1 VILQKIAISL
11 LVPLSLA
18 TTTLITPQDRG
29 FSVGTGEQRPLDYL
43 VATYVPTGTPP
54 FSNDTVE
61 GEIIAEFGLN
71 STMYRIAQCESRF
84 RQFDASGEV
93 LRGLVNPLDRGV
105 YQINE
110 KYWLEESLKLN
121 IDIYDTTGNIDMA
134 RHILK
139 VQGVGAWAASQ
150 DCWRKT
156 Q

>member
-1 VILQKIAISL
+1 VNFIKLAITYL
-11 LVPLSLA
+11 LPVAVA
-18 TTTLITPQDRG
+18 TTTLITPDRG

-43 VATYVPTGTPP
+43 VATYVPMETPS

-71 STMYRIAQCESRF
+71 STMYRIAKCESRF
-84 RQFDASGEV
+84 HQFDASGEV
-93 LRGLVNPLDRGV
+93 LRGLVNPLDVGT

-121 IDIYDTTGNIDMA
+121 YDVFTTRGNIDMA

-139 VQGVGAWAASQ
+139 VQGVNAWSASSK
-150 DCWRKT
+150 CWST
-156 Q
+156 

>member
-1 VILQKIAISL
+1 VIPKIAISL
-11 LVPLSLA
+11 LAPILLA
-18 TTTLITPQDRG
+18 TTTLITPQERA
-29 FSVGTGEQRPLDYL
+29 FPVGTGEQRPLDYL
-43 VATYVPTGTPP
+43 VATYVPTETPS
-54 FSNDTVE
+54 FSNDTVKD
-61 GEIIAEFGLN
+61 EIIAEFGLN
-71 STMYRIAQCESRF
+71 STMYRIAQCESGF

-139 VQGVGAWAASQ
+139 VQGVNAWSASSK
-150 DCWRKT
+150 CWSS
-156 Q
+156 

>member
-11 LVPLSLA
+11 LAPILLA
-18 TTTLITPQDRG
+18 TTTLITPQERV
-29 FSVGTGEQRPLDYL
+29 FPVGVGEQRPLDYL
-43 VATYVPTGTPP
+43 VATYVPTETPS

-61 GEIIAEFGLN
+61 DEIIAEFGLN

-93 LRGLVNPLDRGV
+93 LRGLVNPLDRGA

-121 IDIYDTTGNIDMA
+121 YDVYTTRGNIDMA

-139 VQGVGAWAASQ
+139 VQGVNAWSASSK
-150 DCWRKT
+150 CWST
-156 Q
+156 